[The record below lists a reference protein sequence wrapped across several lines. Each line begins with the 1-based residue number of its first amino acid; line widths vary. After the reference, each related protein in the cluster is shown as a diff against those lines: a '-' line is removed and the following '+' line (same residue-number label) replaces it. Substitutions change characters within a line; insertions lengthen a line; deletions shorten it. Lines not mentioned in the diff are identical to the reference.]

1 MTAHEVHVW
10 QVAVQGHHNRA
21 SALTLMVWDYLITF
35 EDERELFWKRRPW
48 TFATFLFLWV
58 RYGGILLISCY
69 SWFRLEGGIGMS
81 ISWAIQIILQLR
93 IYALYDASP
102 RIGALI
108 VSAFSL
114 EVLAVVGMFG
124 FGSADATVVAEA
136 VGVMVRCNVT
146 AVPAWLWVLWVPVTS
161 FELLLCVL
169 ALYKGYQRV
178 ESTGHKALQ
187 DILVRDSVL
196 YYLAI
201 QCVYIFNL
209 FCWVKDVEAS
219 LEALTA
225 LAVALPSIMSG
236 RMMINLRYALV
247 PPNTMASP
255 SEISLEEITL
265 PGP

>member
-1 MTAHEVHVW
+1 MIPSP
-10 QVAVQGHHNRA
+10 A

-35 EDERELFWKRRPW
+35 EDEREKRRPW
-48 TFATFLFLWV
+48 TLATFLFLWV
-58 RYGGILLISCY
+58 TRAGPICRNSPHLVSY

-124 FGSADATVVAEA
+124 FGYAEVTVVAEA

-178 ESTGHKALQ
+178 ESTGHQALQ
-187 DILVRDSVL
+187 DILVRDSVM
-196 YYLAI
+196 YFLAI
-201 QCVYIFNL
+201 QFVYIFNL

-225 LAVALPSIMSG
+225 LAVALPSI
-236 RMMINLRYALV
+236 
-247 PPNTMASP
+247 
-255 SEISLEEITL
+255 
-265 PGP
+265 